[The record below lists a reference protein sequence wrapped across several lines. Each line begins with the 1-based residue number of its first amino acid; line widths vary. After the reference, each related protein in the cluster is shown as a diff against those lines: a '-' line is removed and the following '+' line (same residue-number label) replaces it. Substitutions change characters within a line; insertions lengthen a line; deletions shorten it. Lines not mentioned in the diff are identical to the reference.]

1 MATISV
7 IIPVYNTAPYLRECV
22 DSVISQTFADTQI
35 ILVDDG
41 SDDGSAGICD
51 EYADRFDNV
60 SVIHKSNGGLSE
72 ARNVGMAA
80 SHGEYTFFLDSD
92 DRIVPDTLET
102 LLGLLN
108 GYDADIAT
116 AGHIYWYDNA
126 AVPARGVD
134 NDTVFDREDS
144 MRELIGNS
152 VIKNFAW
159 GKLYRTELLDGLS
172 FPPGR
177 YYEDVYWTHLVF
189 DRAGKTVLTHR
200 GLVYYRQRADG
211 ISYGAVHKKL
221 DLIDGYMLRR
231 SFAAQRYPRLVPQV
245 DEHIMKLTLEIYLQS
260 LRRLER
266 SGHAGITKELAGR
279 ARKLVK
285 EGICRGGTMRRLKKS
300 YALFSW
306 CPAAYAVFA
315 VICRAGG
322 KMLEKYRKKGSLRA
336 GAYAARE
343 EKNYS
348 VFQLLRR

>member
-116 AGHIYWYDNA
+116 ARHIYWYDNA
-126 AVPARGVD
+126 AVPARAE
-134 NDTVFDREDS
+134 TAFDR
-144 MRELIGNS
+144 RI
-152 VIKNFAW
+152 VV
-159 GKLYRTELLDGLS
+159 RHGLR
-172 FPPGR
+172 FFEGC
-177 YYEDVYWTHLVF
+177 E
-189 DRAGKTVLTHR
+189 VLT
-200 GLVYYRQRADG
+200 
-211 ISYGAVHKKL
+211 
-221 DLIDGYMLRR
+221 
-231 SFAAQRYPRLVPQV
+231 F
-245 DEHIMKLTLEIYLQS
+245 
-260 LRRLER
+260 LER
-266 SGHAGITKELAGR
+266 EHGE
-279 ARKLVK
+279 K
-285 EGICRGGTMRRLKKS
+285 EGTSADVNLS
-300 YALFSW
+300 TTS
-306 CPAAYAVFA
+306 
-315 VICRAGG
+315 
-322 KMLEKYRKKGSLRA
+322 KM
-336 GAYAARE
+336 
-343 EKNYS
+343 
-348 VFQLLRR
+348 

>member
-116 AGHIYWYDNA
+116 ARHIYWYDNA
-126 AVPARGVD
+126 AVPA
-134 NDTVFDREDS
+134 ES
-144 MRELIGNS
+144 S
-152 VIKNFAW
+152 C
-159 GKLYRTELLDGLS
+159 
-172 FPPGR
+172 PP
-177 YYEDVYWTHLVF
+177 
-189 DRAGKTVLTHR
+189 A
-200 GLVYYRQRADG
+200 AA
-211 ISYGAVHKKL
+211 GAVQW
-221 DLIDGYMLRR
+221 R
-231 SFAAQRYPRLVPQV
+231 SSIPLHPGPYGCGSHSCKMSV
-245 DEHIMKLTLEIYLQS
+245 
-260 LRRLER
+260 
-266 SGHAGITKELAGR
+266 
-279 ARKLVK
+279 
-285 EGICRGGTMRRLKKS
+285 
-300 YALFSW
+300 SW
-306 CPAAYAVFA
+306 HHFF
-315 VICRAGG
+315 
-322 KMLEKYRKKGSLRA
+322 L
-336 GAYAARE
+336 
-343 EKNYS
+343 
-348 VFQLLRR
+348 